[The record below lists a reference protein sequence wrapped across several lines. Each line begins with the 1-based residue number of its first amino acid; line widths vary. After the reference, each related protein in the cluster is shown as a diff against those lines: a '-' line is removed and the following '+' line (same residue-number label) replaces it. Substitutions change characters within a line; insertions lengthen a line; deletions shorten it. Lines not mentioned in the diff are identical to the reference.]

1 MLYFGMSYMVLITMV
16 VTKNR
21 LFFNQV
27 QDLQSRLLDGKLWV
41 QEHMLIEV
49 NNALRMKVQILK

>member
-1 MLYFGMSYMVLITMV
+1 MVLITMV

-21 LFFNQV
+21 LLYNQV
-27 QDLQSRLLDGKLWV
+27 QDLQGRLLDRKLWV